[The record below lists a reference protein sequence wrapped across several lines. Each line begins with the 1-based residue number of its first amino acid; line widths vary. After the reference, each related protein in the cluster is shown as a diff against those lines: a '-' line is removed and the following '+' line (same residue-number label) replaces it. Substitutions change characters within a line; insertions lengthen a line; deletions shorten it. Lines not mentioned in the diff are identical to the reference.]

1 LNKHITILFIL
12 FFSSFT
18 SVNSAFSQSS
28 DSTTN
33 VEVDTSHTAR
43 KATILSAVI
52 PGAGQIYNNLHRPI
66 TQKNRLWWK
75 LPIIYGGLGAST
87 YMYFENQKTFKEYR
101 NLRLELLEGNTTI
114 PYSDQ
119 QLSSI
124 EEQYRKWRD
133 LSIISGLAVYLLNV
147 IDANVEGTLLHFDN
161 SDDLSLNISPYFPV
175 AQQTYAGVKLSINF

>member
-1 LNKHITILFIL
+1 MNKLFTIVFIL
-12 FFSSFT
+12 IFSSVT
-18 SVNSAFSQSS
+18 SVNFAYSQSS
-28 DSTTN
+28 DTITST
-33 VEVDTSHTAR
+33 EIDTSHTAR
-43 KATILSAVI
+43 KATILSAII
-52 PGAGQIYNNLHRPI
+52 PGAGQIYNNFHRPQ

-87 YMYFENQKTFKEYR
+87 FMFFENQKTFTEYR
-101 NLRLELLEGNTTI
+101 NMRIELLEGNTTI

-175 AQQTYAGVKLSINF
+175 KQQTYAGVKLSINF